1 MRFLVACLS
10 LLAAPPVLAAP
21 TEGPAAA
28 EPAAARQPSKGEL
41 QRQLAEV
48 RRRQI
53 SALRKLIQENPH
65 HPKKADLRFRL
76 AEKLWA
82 EAEYT
87 RCVDQGDCSP

>member
-1 MRFLVACLS
+1 MPFLVACL
-10 LLAAPPVLAAP
+10 LFLAVPFVQAAPLEEAPVAS
-21 TEGPAAA
+21 EGTP
-28 EPAAARQPSKGEL
+28 PSVKHLE
-41 QRQLAEV
+41 RALAEV

-53 SALRKLIQENPH
+53 STLRKLIEENPH

-87 RCVDQGDCSP
+87 RCVDQGDCIP

>member
-1 MRFLVACLS
+1 MKPSWHKWILGAAVATTVCRLRSARLPSRS
-10 LLAAPPVLAAP
+10 L
-21 TEGPAAA
+21 EG
-28 EPAAARQPSKGEL
+28 G
-41 QRQLAEV
+41 LAEV

-53 SALRKLIQENPH
+53 SALRKLIEENPH

-87 RCVDQGDCSP
+87 RCVDQGDCIP